1 VSWEPFEIDPR
12 AGILEAV
19 IEINASLVHIREDI
33 GVIRRILEG
42 GDGEEAED
50 DA

>member
-19 IEINASLVHIREDI
+19 IEINASLAEIREDV
-33 GVIRRILEG
+33 GAIRRLLEED
-42 GDGEEAED
+42 DGEEEEAD
-50 DA
+50 G